1 MNRRD
6 PRSVF
11 LDIAIVIAASALFW
25 AVLAWIVVNALRG
38 IR

>member
-11 LDIAIVIAASALFW
+11 LDIAIVIAGSLLFW
-25 AVLAWIVVNALRG
+25 AVVAWLVVNVLSGMR
-38 IR
+38 